1 MRLALIRQRADPFTG
16 GERFQEDALEAL
28 LERNVAI
35 TLYSR
40 DWPQTRLQLIEP
52 KTVDPGYVGR
62 WRRDAGFA
70 REVCRGIAGAKADL
84 VVSYD
89 RVLCCDAY
97 FANDGVHAARLDEWR
112 RGASIGQRLR
122 LAASPWHRY
131 LVAAERAMYASQWL
145 RAVVVG
151 SAMVRDELVERYR
164 LPAAR
169 VHVIPRCVDSE
180 TFHPGVSGHRDEAR
194 ARLGVPGDALLYL
207 LAGSGFERLGVAA
220 AIEALAELPSNAH
233 LLVAGRDRRA
243 ARYHALAQ
251 QHGVAGR
258 VTFVADD
265 RDPRPLYGAADVFLL
280 PTVYDPC
287 PDAALEAMACGLPL
301 ITSTKCGIAELVLE
315 HDCGLVCPARDVPGL
330 AAQMRALSDDAT
342 RARLAANA
350 RGAVLPLSPA
360 AMTLKLVLL
369 YKDLFE
375 ESAERA
381 KQDAARRS
389 SARAA
394 AAAAAV
400 AAAAAGVEAERTEE
414 AVAAADGAR
423 ADAALEPA
431 PAPSPEGANAG
442 PTSDAAE
449 AADGSGAAGGP
460 DTADGPDGPGTP
472 DGPDGADVSDAAD
485 DGRTPDPAT
494 ADDDAGN
501 ASTAAGGGDPHL
513 DPAAAESP
521 PDADDGPAPPPSSD
535 PPR

>member
-1 MRLALIRQRADPFTG
+1 MRLALIRQRAAPFTG
-16 GERFQEDALEAL
+16 GERFHEDALEAL

-52 KTVDPGYVGR
+52 KTVDPGFVGR

-70 REVCRGIAGAKADL
+70 REVARQIGSAKADL

-89 RVLCCDAY
+89 RVTCCDAY

-112 RGASIGQRLR
+112 RGATLGQRLR
-122 LAASPWHRY
+122 LVTDPWHRY
-131 LVAAERAMYASQWL
+131 LVSAERAMYASPWL
-145 RAVVVG
+145 RAVIVG
-151 SAMVRDELVERYR
+151 SGMVRDEVVERYN

-180 TFHPGVSGHRDEAR
+180 AFHPGVAGHRDAVR
-194 ARLGVPGDALLYL
+194 ARLGVPAGALLFL

-220 AIEALAELPSNAH
+220 ALEALAELPASTH
-233 LLVAGRDRRA
+233 LVIAGRDRREE
-243 ARYHALAQ
+243 RYRALAQ
-251 QHGVAGR
+251 QYGVGGR
-258 VTFVADD
+258 AVFVTDESD
-265 RDPRPLYGAADVFLL
+265 LRPLYGAADVLVL

-287 PDAALEAMACGLPL
+287 PDVALEAMACGLPV
-301 ITSTKCGIAELVLE
+301 ITSTKCGVAELVLE

-330 AAQMRALSDDAT
+330 TAQMRALSDDAT

-350 RGAVLPLSPA
+350 RGAVLPLSPSA
-360 AMTLKLVLL
+360 LTLKLVLL

-389 SARAA
+389 ARAA

-400 AAAAAGVEAERTEE
+400 AAAAAGVEAVRAAH
-414 AVAAADGAR
+414 AVAVADDAR
-423 ADAALEPA
+423 ADAAADAET
-431 PAPSPEGANAG
+431 AG
-442 PTSDAAE
+442 PV
-449 AADGSGAAGGP
+449 AADGGDAANAKAGSPPVDAGPPPAAARSSNAEEEDAHTAAPDVPADSATDVPAGEAEVTPDDDGAAGP
-460 DTADGPDGPGTP
+460 P
-472 DGPDGADVSDAAD
+472 
-485 DGRTPDPAT
+485 PAT
-494 ADDDAGN
+494 
-501 ASTAAGGGDPHL
+501 
-513 DPAAAESP
+513 
-521 PDADDGPAPPPSSD
+521 D

>member
-52 KTVDPGYVGR
+52 KTVDPGYLGR

-70 REVCRGIAGAKADL
+70 REVCRGIGSARADL

-89 RVLCCDAY
+89 RVVCCDAY

-112 RGASIGQRLR
+112 RGATVGQRLR

-131 LVAAERAMYASQWL
+131 LVAAERAMYASPWL

-151 SAMVRDELVERYR
+151 SGMVRDELVERYR

-169 VHVIPRCVDSE
+169 IHVIPRCVDSE
-180 TFHPGVSGHRDEAR
+180 VFHPGATGQRDETR
-194 ARLGVPGDALLYL
+194 ARLGVPDDALVYL

-220 AIEALAELPSNAH
+220 AIEALAELPPDAY
-233 LLVAGRDRRA
+233 LLVAGRDRREE
-243 ARYHALAQ
+243 RYRALAQ

-258 VTFVADD
+258 VRFVADEA
-265 RDPRPLYGAADVFLL
+265 DPRPLYGAADVLVL

-287 PDAALEAMACGLPL
+287 PDAALEAMACGLPV
-301 ITSTKCGIAELVLE
+301 ITSTKCGIAELVLA

-342 RARLAANA
+342 RERLAAHA

-360 AMTLKLVLL
+360 AMTLQLVLL

-389 SARAA
+389 ARAA

-400 AAAAAGVEAERTEE
+400 AAAAAGVEAERTAE
-414 AVAAADGAR
+414 AVAAADDAR
-423 ADAALEPA
+423 AD
-431 PAPSPEGANAG
+431 
-442 PTSDAAE
+442 T
-449 AADGSGAAGGP
+449 
-460 DTADGPDGPGTP
+460 
-472 DGPDGADVSDAAD
+472 GADA
-485 DGRTPDPAT
+485 P
-494 ADDDAGN
+494 
-501 ASTAAGGGDPHL
+501 
-513 DPAAAESP
+513 SP
-521 PDADDGPAPPPSSD
+521 PDADDAGTGAARDPAPTGPPTDAAAADAGDAPTSVPSAD